1 MSPYIT
7 QQSEDELGAKY
18 DRCISDTLL
27 KTASG
32 IGIGVFFSL
41 ALFQRKIWPVA
52 FGSGMGLGMAF
63 SNCQQEFRSIYPVSN
78 STKKLSEQLNT
89 TSSEQNTN

>member
-7 QQSEDELGAKY
+7 QRSEDELGARY

-32 IGIGVFFSL
+32 IGIGVVFSL

-78 STKKLSEQLNT
+78 TKKQSEQLIK
-89 TSSEQNTN
+89 TSSKEDAN